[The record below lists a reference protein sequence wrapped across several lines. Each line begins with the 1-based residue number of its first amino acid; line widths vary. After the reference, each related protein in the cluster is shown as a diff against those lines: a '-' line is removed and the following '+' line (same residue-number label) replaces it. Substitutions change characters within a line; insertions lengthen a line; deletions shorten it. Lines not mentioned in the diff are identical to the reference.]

1 MSGKWGLFTGVSL
14 VFVVLGAVSPGLL
27 SAGPVGPFVADF
39 ADTVEP
45 GKLSLQMIPVL
56 GLNQGEFD
64 QDGKIRYL
72 PSGDRDASLSLSL
85 LPIYG
90 IAQDLEISGEVPIIY
105 NWKSQSGRS
114 AQDGGVGDTSLKMK
128 YRLYEGGT
136 DSWAPSI
143 STMGKVRFPTGR
155 YDNLS
160 SDKLGTDATG
170 SGAFLFTLGVNVG
183 KCTNR
188 WQVTANL
195 WYNWPL
201 ETTVD
206 GVRTKEGNFWFYAL
220 TGEYALSKHWSVL
233 LEFYGQEQGKR
244 EINGGAVGQSE
255 SRVLN
260 VLPGIGWDISEKMYM
275 MAGCS
280 FPLLGKNSSL
290 TVTPSLFFN
299 YNF

>member
-1 MSGKWGLFTGVSL
+1 MSRKGGPFIGLGLAFL
-14 VFVVLGAVSPGLL
+14 VLGMGFPVFLF
-27 SAGPVGPFVADF
+27 AGTVGPFVADF
-39 ADTVEP
+39 ADTQEP
-45 GKLSLQMIPVL
+45 GKLALQIIPVL
-56 GLNQGEFD
+56 GLKQGEFD

-72 PSGDRDASLSLSL
+72 PSGDRDTSLALSL

-90 IAQDLEISGEVPIIY
+90 IAQDLEIAGEVPFIY

-114 AQDGGVGDTSLKMK
+114 AQDGGVGDMALKMK
-128 YRLYEGGT
+128 YRLSEGET
-136 DSWAPSI
+136 DGWAPSV
-143 STMGKVRFPTGR
+143 STIGRVRFPTGK
-155 YDNLS
+155 YENLS
-160 SDKLGTDATG
+160 PDKMGADAAG
-170 SGAFLFTLGVNVG
+170 SGAYLFTLGINIG
-183 KCTNR
+183 KCTGQ

-201 ETTVD
+201 ETTID
-206 GVRTKEGNFWFYAL
+206 GVKTKEGNFWFYAL
-220 TGEYALSKHWSVL
+220 SGEYAVSKHWSVL
-233 LEFYGQEQGKR
+233 LEFYGQEQGKT
-244 EINGGAVGQSE
+244 EIDGRTVDQSE

-290 TVTPSLFFN
+290 TIIPSLFFN